1 VKVLPDLSRKGHH
14 GSLPLHGLAKAP
26 WRKHRFEIAGG
37 PGYGVIERAAVTVGC
52 IASWS

>member
-1 VKVLPDLSRKGHH
+1 MAPCHSTAC
-14 GSLPLHGLAKAP
+14 AKAA